1 MSPFLSNVRN
11 AHSRSAIP
19 SPRGGPEL
27 SKQSACRDQSRPE
40 MDSRLAQTKWSRSK
54 TKPRIPELPSHFFNP
69 RPRKKSQ
76 SVVGAFEVDRPL
88 RRAMQSLDCDRS
100 FDRRVRVVINQ
111 FEIFEFEFAY
121 VFDRRIQFHSRQS
134 TILTGRLVT
143 RMGALRLFEVL

>member
-11 AHSRSAIP
+11 AHSRSAIL

-54 TKPRIPELPSHFFNP
+54 TKPRIPELASHFFNP

-76 SVVGAFEVDRPL
+76 SAVGAIEVDRTL
-88 RRAMQSLDCDRS
+88 RRSMQSLDCERS
-100 FDRRVRVVINQ
+100 LERPARVVINQ
-111 FEIFEFEFAY
+111 SDIFE
-121 VFDRRIQFHSRQS
+121 
-134 TILTGRLVT
+134 
-143 RMGALRLFEVL
+143 